1 MRLPRFFK
9 PLLSALM
16 IGGIA
21 VSMSSCGYNEIVT
34 KQEAVSGAWSQVQNV
49 YQRRSDL
56 IPNLVNTVKGAA
68 NFEQKT
74 LTDVMEARASATK
87 ITLKADDLTPEK
99 VAQYQQAQQGLS
111 SALARLMVVSENYPN
126 LKANQNFLD
135 LQSQLEG
142 TENRITVERMKFNQA
157 VQDYNT
163 YIQKFPTNLTAK
175 MFDFSKKGYFEAD
188 PAAQKAPA
196 VQF

>member
-1 MRLPRFFK
+1 MKLPNFFK
-9 PLLSALM
+9 PLFSGIMVL
-16 IGGIA
+16 GIA
-21 VSMSSCGYNEIVT
+21 LSMSSCGYNEIVT
-34 KQEAVSGAWSQVQNV
+34 KQEAVAGAWSQVQNV

-56 IPNLVNTVKGAA
+56 IPNLVATVKGAA

-74 LTDVMEARASATK
+74 LTDVIEARANATK
-87 ITLKADDLTPEK
+87 VTIKADDLTPEK

-111 SALARLMVVSENYPN
+111 SALARLMVVSESYPT

-135 LQSQLEG
+135 LQSQIEG
-142 TENRITVERMKFNQA
+142 TENRITVERMKFNDS
-157 VQDYNT
+157 VKDYNT
-163 YIQKFPTNLTAK
+163 YIQKFPTNMTAK
-175 MFDFSKKGYFEAD
+175 WFDFTKKGYFEAD